1 MRHGR
6 THRRR
11 QRRKQQQQHN
21 HHNHHHHNH
30 HHQHGAGTS
39 SRGRPCTDSAW
50 AELRGWCKARG
61 MAKTKLTLAYFPDT
75 FRGMM
80 ATRDIGRGEDV
91 IRVPEQLLMTASKV
105 RRHTTHQAAAAC
117 GGSALRW
124 TLSEHQSLAYWL
136 CGEAGRRAASEWA
149 SYVGSLPR
157 DFGSV
162 PLYAL
167 SGEGPSSGVAAGSP
181 EARWVAAHLPQPM
194 RLRLAAQQARLFADW
209 SATAAFLAAAGLAP
223 LRGWRLYVWAWLAVN
238 TR

>member
-11 QRRKQQQQHN
+11 HRRKQQQQQQQ
-21 HHNHHHHNH
+21 
-30 HHQHGAGTS
+30 HQHGAGTN
-39 SRGRPCTDSAW
+39 SRGRPCTDGAW
-50 AELRGWCKARG
+50 TELRGWCKARG
-61 MAKTKLTLAYFPDT
+61 MPKTKLTLAYFPDT

-80 ATRDIGRGEDV
+80 ATRAIGRGEDV

-105 RRHTTHQAAAAC
+105 RRRTMHQAAAAC
-117 GGSALRW
+117 GASALRW
-124 TLSEHQSLAYWL
+124 TLSEHQSLVYWL

-167 SGEGPSSGVAAGSP
+167 SGEGPSNGVAAGSP
-181 EARWVAAHLPQPM
+181 EARWMAAHLPRPM
-194 RLRLAAQQARLFADW
+194 RLKLADQQARLFADW
-209 SATAAFLAAAGLAP
+209 SVTAAFLAAAGLAP